1 MGNPLFDTT
10 IGCVKQCAEPVKLVI
25 PENRHIFQMATLFG
39 WRAYD
44 IGEFIGFL
52 NQIGYIPLHSVG
64 DNFKAA
70 KFGQRDITK
79 QSQFV
84 KRKLNQTVEG

>member
-1 MGNPLFDTT
+1 
-10 IGCVKQCAEPVKLVI
+10 
-25 PENRHIFQMATLFG
+25 MATLFG

-52 NQIGYIPLHSVG
+52 NQIGYIPLNFVG

>member
-1 MGNPLFDTT
+1 
-10 IGCVKQCAEPVKLVI
+10 
-25 PENRHIFQMATLFG
+25 MATLFG

>member
-1 MGNPLFDTT
+1 
-10 IGCVKQCAEPVKLVI
+10 
-25 PENRHIFQMATLFG
+25 MATLFG

-52 NQIGYIPLHSVG
+52 NQIGYIPLNSVG